1 RDPRRHGEQF
11 HPQQR
16 DHLSHAPLSR
26 PRHDRRVRRLRAR
39 MQRRRDRQHRRGLV
53 ALQVEPDLVGRG
65 IVRGGA
71 ERRLE
76 LRGQQQPHL
85 ASSPPRLSSGRRA
98 RGIPSMIAD
107 ALDSFAQIFS
117 PPFRRVMAK
126 SLGLT
131 TAILVLAGVGLDR
144 LALSL
149 VHVGPA
155 WVSAVLSI
163 VVALGL
169 VAGLIFLAPPTA
181 SLVAGFF
188 LDEIAAIVER
198 AIDPGGPLG
207 RPLPIAPSLAMG
219 LRFAVLSILVNL
231 VVLLLTI
238 FTGVGLVSF
247 FVL

>member
-1 RDPRRHGEQF
+1 
-11 HPQQR
+11 
-16 DHLSHAPLSR
+16 
-26 PRHDRRVRRLRAR
+26 
-39 MQRRRDRQHRRGLV
+39 
-53 ALQVEPDLVGRG
+53 
-65 IVRGGA
+65 
-71 ERRLE
+71 
-76 LRGQQQPHL
+76 
-85 ASSPPRLSSGRRA
+85 
-98 RGIPSMIAD
+98 MIAD

-247 FVL
+247 FVLNGYLLGREYFEFAAMRHVSAVQARRLFREHWGLVYLAGAIVSAFVAVPFLNLLTPLFATSLMTRVFKRVG